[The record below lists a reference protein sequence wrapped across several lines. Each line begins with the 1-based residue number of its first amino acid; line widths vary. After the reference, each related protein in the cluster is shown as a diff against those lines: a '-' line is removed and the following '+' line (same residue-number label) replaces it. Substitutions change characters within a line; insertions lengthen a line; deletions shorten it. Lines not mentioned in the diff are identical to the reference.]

1 MENNTWNTE
10 VIATNLTTQITRTQ
24 IQNNS
29 KNDSSGNTQQTVKER
44 EQIKATKNTIDKQI
58 TMKNDENIVKDN
70 NNLDKVKG
78 GQYTKSE

>member
-70 NNLDKVKG
+70 NNLDKLKG